1 VTDARAKR
9 RAKRTKH
16 LVCALEHLSF
26 DVFYVHYTVYNNHP
40 CVYHWARIPR
50 ARGAIA
56 GSLFCIDRSVD
67 RSIGVG
73 VGVVVVVIVINIPR
87 RATDD
92 ARHDCTRDPLRHR
105 GDAARDAPQRRAPDA
120 VRCDQ
125 GVRPVTVRA
134 MAMTTMTMR
143 TFARGWALGARCRS
157 RRARWG
163 VVWRVRA
170 RGVMVGFMVHTRASR
185 AGACG
190 ARRARGRGVDVDRS
204 MADAGPWRAI
214 AGERSRARAWGGDDA
229 RGGRDGGGR
238 EGWRAGAAPR
248 RARHRVGRGTASGA
262 RARAARG
269 GRRGEIR

>member
-1 VTDARAKR
+1 M
-9 RAKRTKH
+9 
-16 LVCALEHLSF
+16 CALEHLSF

-50 ARGAIA
+50 ACGAIA
-56 GSLFCIDRSVD
+56 GSPFCIDRSVDRSVDRSIGRSIGRSVD

-73 VGVVVVVIVINIPR
+73 VGVGVVVVIIPR

-238 EGWRAGAAPR
+238 EGGRAGAAPR